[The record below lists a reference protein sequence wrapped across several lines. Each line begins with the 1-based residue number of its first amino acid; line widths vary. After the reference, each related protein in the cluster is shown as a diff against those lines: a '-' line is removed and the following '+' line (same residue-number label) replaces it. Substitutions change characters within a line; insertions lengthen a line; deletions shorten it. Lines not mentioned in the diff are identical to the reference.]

1 MMRINQISYTNTF
14 LFNKTKQKRNN
25 TFSFDTFKKQQ
36 TNNSNSNSKSLKFY
50 FPSFGQIIFKDV
62 SSKYEDKKEQLEKE
76 LDIFSGSKKNAQFLG
91 SGISAEAYIL
101 KKMPEVVVK
110 QAFDKKETFEDEQK
124 NMNLMPSGLDNA
136 QKFVARAYD
145 DEENRYYLLS
155 TKIEGKCADPQTMP
169 WTRKHLKSLFD
180 GLLKLDKSG
189 VYHGDLNNGNMK
201 LTNEGNVNFLD
212 FQWTHKISD
221 SYAFEEK
228 EESILPGF
236 IYLENAQMFEMAELP
251 YYLRNINDTSQAKQF
266 FKEYLQEKSDYHRNR
281 YDYINANY
289 FINYSDVVKAKKFEK
304 AQAVV
309 FENPS
314 EDVIK
319 TEAKKVQFL
328 NAFREAYKRI
338 DKNVK
343 DKNILTAGSYYLLAM
358 NMVQDF
364 RHEVQKN
371 TKAIPLEKE
380 AIEREERTIE
390 SEQKEISERENSVF
404 GRLIH
409 GKKDDER
416 KKELENRTE
425 YLNKR
430 KDYLTHKEDYL
441 DLSEEYGKFWFE
453 KLSTWAPDAFDF
465 PMRHITGY
473 LKSWEKQRHDF
484 NNPNVNLNDFG
495 NVTNVLSSIGVE
507 TSFDNIKNF
516 NIDMEQFNRNEEK
529 NKELFRKLTTSV
541 TKSNFAEIKNKIY
554 EIKDL
559 QKEINKAGETGEWL
573 NALNLSM
580 LMTLKSRDLYAAATN
595 SNTKDYEYLQ
605 NIKTLASEFKETY
618 KNIAQNLFQQIY
630 REINNY
636 DCKSGYVLG
645 YGNMEKFSE

>member
-1 MMRINQISYTNTF
+1 MRINQISYTNTF

-25 TFSFDTFKKQQ
+25 TFSVDTFQKQQ
-36 TNNSNSNSKSLKFY
+36 INNSTSDNKKLKFY

-62 SSKYEDKKEQLEKE
+62 SSKYKDQKEQLEKE

-124 NMNLMPSGLDNA
+124 NMNLIPSGLDNA

-212 FQWTHKISD
+212 FQWTHKISN

-228 EESILPGF
+228 EESILPDF

-251 YYLRNINDTSQAKQF
+251 YYLRDINDTSQAKKF
-266 FKEYLQEKSDYHRNR
+266 FKEYLQEKSDYHKKR

-289 FINYSDVVKAKKFEK
+289 FNYSAEKAKKFEK

-314 EDVIK
+314 NNVIK

-371 TKAIPLEKE
+371 IKAISLERE
-380 AIEREERTIE
+380 TIAREERKIE
-390 SEQKEISERENSVF
+390 KEQKEISKRENSVL
-404 GRLIH
+404 GQLIH
-409 GKKDDER
+409 GRKDKER
-416 KKELENRTE
+416 KKELENRTDC
-425 YLNKR
+425 LNKR
-430 KDYLTHKEDYL
+430 KDYLTYKEDYL
-441 DLSEEYGKFWFE
+441 NLSEEYGKFWFE

-465 PMRHITGY
+465 PIRHITGY
-473 LKSWEKQRHDF
+473 LKNWETQRHDF
-484 NNPNVNLNDFG
+484 NNPNINLNDFG
-495 NVTNVLSSIGVE
+495 KVTNVLSSIGEE
-507 TSFDNIKNF
+507 TSFDNVRNF
-516 NIDMEQFNRNEEK
+516 NIKAEQFIRNEETD
-529 NKELFRKLTTSV
+529 KELFRKLTTSV
-541 TKSNFAEIKNKIY
+541 SKSNFTEIKNKIY

-559 QKEINKAGETGEWL
+559 QKEINKTVKTCEWL
-573 NALNLSM
+573 NTLNLSM
-580 LMTLKSRDLYAAATN
+580 LMTLKSRDLYTVVTN

-605 NIKTLASEFKETY
+605 NIKTLAIEFQKTY

-636 DCKSGYVLG
+636 DCDSDYISGYA
-645 YGNMEKFSE
+645 NMEKFSE